1 MSTLSK
7 ENDDA
12 ALEQLFAEARK
23 YPLLTAEQ
31 ERDIDVAKWH
41 ALQHLLEIM
50 SASTPCCHYLSA
62 WATNVLDNPPSL
74 EDFAVREHYYLL
86 RREHV
91 GLLEGGEQREA
102 LITFNRSITRSKA
115 TKHIGAIISALE
127 LPAGL
132 IAGMAETVSS
142 ATERRGVAAALH
154 YWHQFWPQAP
164 TGLPGTV
171 DTATLSALRD
181 GLSDYYKARQQLV
194 NHNLR
199 LVFSIA
205 GRLTRRGAPYR
216 DLIQNGVIGLI
227 RAAEK
232 YQQDKGYRFSTYAY
246 NWVNQAVRHTIEDLQ
261 GIVRYP
267 SGVNEQISR
276 LHRERMNHID
286 STGHEPDVKTL
297 ARRLKMKPAAVQ
309 RLQQVTNLSVSL
321 DSSPF
326 DDADGPALG
335 ETLSGGPFSETASQ
349 AEQESLNRCLMQRI
363 KILEPSEQRVV
374 IRRWGLDKSPPLTRA
389 EIAEQMEV
397 STEWV
402 RQLESSAL
410 AKLRKDEG
418 MAEVYQDHRGASH

>member
-1 MSTLSK
+1 VSELLK
-7 ENDDA
+7 NHDDA

-23 YPLLTAEQ
+23 YPLLELMAASAPCRKYLSSWAT
-31 ERDIDVAKWH
+31 
-41 ALQHLLEIM
+41 HLL
-50 SASTPCCHYLSA
+50 H
-62 WATNVLDNPPSL
+62 NPPSL
-74 EDFAVREHYYLL
+74 TDFAIREHYYLL

-91 GLLEGGEQREA
+91 GLLDGGEHRDALVAFESSIARGKRGKNIEA
-102 LITFNRSITRSKA
+102 MTA
-115 TKHIGAIISALE
+115 ALQ

-132 IAGMAETVSS
+132 IAGIAETVSVNG
-142 ATERRGVAAALH
+142 EPRGVAAALH
-154 YWHQFWPQAP
+154 YWHQFWPQP
-164 TGLPGTV
+164 PQQLPVSIDSTV
-171 DTATLSALRD
+171 LSALHD
-181 GLSDYYKARQQLV
+181 SLATYYDARQQLV

-205 GRLTRRGAPYR
+205 GRLKRRGAPYR

-286 STGHEPDVKTL
+286 STGREPDVKTL

-326 DDADGPALG
+326 DDEQGPALG
-335 ETLSGGPFSETASQ
+335 ETLSGGPFGETASQ
-349 AEQESLNRCLMQRI
+349 AEQASLNRCLMQRI

-374 IRRWGLDKSPPLTRA
+374 IRRWGLDQSPPLTRA
-389 EIAEQMEV
+389 EIAEQMAV

-410 AKLRKDEG
+410 AKLRNDDG
-418 MAEVYQDHRGASH
+418 IAEVYQDHRGNGQ

>member
-1 MSTLSK
+1 VSELTK
-7 ENDDA
+7 DNDDT

-23 YPLLTAEQ
+23 YALLTAAQEQ
-31 ERDIDVAKWH
+31 AIDGDKWQ
-41 ALQHLLEIM
+41 ALQQLLTLM
-50 SASTPCCHYLSA
+50 SANEPCRQYLRA
-62 WATNVLDNPPSL
+62 WATNVLENPPTL
-74 EDFAVREHYYLL
+74 EDFTVREHYYLL
-86 RREHV
+86 RREHA
-91 GLLEGGEQREA
+91 GLLDGGAQRAA
-102 LITFNRSITRSKA
+102 LSKFTHSIARSPVPKN
-115 TKHIGAIISALE
+115 IGATVAALQ

-132 IAGMAETVSS
+132 IAGIAETLTGVT
-142 ATERRGVAAALH
+142 APRGVAAALH
-154 YWHQFWPQAP
+154 YWHAFWSQSPA
-164 TGLPGTV
+164 GLPAAV
-171 DTATLSALRD
+171 DASTKAALNAA
-181 GLSDYYKARQQLV
+181 LAAYYRAREQLV

-205 GRLTRRGAPYR
+205 GRLKRRGAPYR

-246 NWVNQAVRHTIEDLQ
+246 NWINQAVRHTIEDLQ

-276 LHRERMNHID
+276 LHRARMNHID
-286 STGHEPDVKTL
+286 STGQEPDITTL

-309 RLQQVTNLSVSL
+309 RLQQVTNLAVSL

-326 DDADGPALG
+326 DEGDGPALG
-335 ETLSGGPFSETASQ
+335 ETLTGGPFSATASR

-374 IRRWGLDKSPPLTRA
+374 IRRWGLDRSPPLTRA
-389 EIAEQMEV
+389 EIAEQMAV

-410 AKLRKDEG
+410 AKLRKDDRV
-418 MAEVYQDHRGASH
+418 AEVYQDHRGAGH